1 MEFQDKLKM
10 KSNRNFFIKI
20 IFLSLLISKMLY
32 KDIGLNFQNQKILIL
47 LKIETLLF

>member
-10 KSNRNFFIKI
+10 KSNRKFFIKI
-20 IFLSLLISKMLY
+20 IFLSLHIRKMLY

-47 LKIETLLF
+47 LKIETILF